1 MTKNTF
7 DDKNHL
13 LNLRKPLKNLYKTI
27 KAKLNFKSYFTF
39 KKLLKKNIKNPKK
52 NSIRKKYSMK
62 QKIKKN
68 KRR

>member
-27 KAKLNFKSYFTF
+27 KSKLNFKSYFTF
-39 KKLLKKNIKNPKK
+39 KKLLKK

>member
-27 KAKLNFKSYFTF
+27 KSKLNFKSYFTF
-39 KKLLKKNIKNPKK
+39 KKLLKKN
-52 NSIRKKYSMK
+52 SITKKYSMK